1 MAQNSSYARHARPVN
16 PGRTSELFV
25 GGRHAGVDRTVVVA
39 AVAESV
45 VSDRSRR
52 PARTVVAGDPSRT
65 EPLASPGETAR
76 IYVGGSHA
84 GTDRTRASDPL
95 APQTSPSDFSGAPA
109 QSPRGR
115 YRQRPASQAVAFE
128 RPDIPCPEAES
139 SATTAALR
147 LRARHG
153 APAPAKTTQR
163 VREAGDG
170 ALAARG
176 EGKDVGSSAALMS
189 LCVIVSRIT
198 GFGRTWAM
206 AFALGSTMLS
216 SAYAVANN
224 LPNMLYE
231 LVAGGMIVTAFL
243 PVYLSTKKRLGDKA
257 GNEYAS
263 NLLTLVFLLCVVLAA
278 VCMAFPSAIIYT
290 QSFYSDQST
299 MASAVFLFQFFAI
312 QVVFYGASTILGGL
326 LNANR
331 DYLWPAIAPVANN
344 VVVIA
349 TFVVYAYLAPHDP
362 QAALYVI
369 AVGNPL
375 GVFMQMAL
383 QLPALRRNGIRLRP
397 RINLRDPALAE
408 TLRLGVPILLVTV
421 CTFAVVSVQNAA
433 SYVFVDYGPSV
444 IAYSRLWF
452 TLPYSFLAV
461 PITTAM
467 FTELADMH
475 AEGNMAGVKRG
486 IVSGSAQILF
496 LMIPFALYLVVFSLP
511 LITLYHAG
519 AFTMDAAAVIASYLA
534 TFALAL
540 PVYALSAYYQKV
552 FSSLRRTGVFALF
565 SLVASLA
572 QVALT
577 AWGAANPHLVSIN
590 VIAWGDVLF
599 GVVLDA
605 CLWMYLRLR
614 LGSFGLRRLVRPT
627 VLGLAFGGLG
637 AAAGWGALRA
647 LEHFV
652 APLSGSILQALGYTA
667 AGGLLS
673 LAVTFGL
680 ALAFKVPEAAFVSN
694 ALGKLARRIRRR

>member
-1 MAQNSSYARHARPVN
+1 MAQNWSKARHARPVD

-25 GGRHAGVDRTVVVA
+25 GGRHAGVDRTVVA
-39 AVAESV
+39 AAIAKSV
-45 VSDRSRR
+45 VSERAKPHRKHLDAADTAELA
-52 PARTVVAGDPSRT
+52 PVA
-65 EPLASPGETAR
+65 APGETAR

-84 GTDRTRASDPL
+84 GADRTRLDDPL
-95 APQTSPSDFSGAPA
+95 APRTSPSDFTSEHDAGT
-109 QSPRGR
+109 RR
-115 YRQRPASQAVAFE
+115 YRQTPASQTVAFE
-128 RPDIPCPEAES
+128 ERPETTGVEA
-139 SATTAALR
+139 SATTGALR

-153 APAPAKTTQR
+153 APVATSPETNTP
-163 VREAGDG
+163 EAGRD
-170 ALAARG
+170 AG
-176 EGKDVGSSAALMS
+176 ESPSQGRDVGSSAALMS
-189 LCVIVSRIT
+189 ICVIISRIT

-243 PVYLSTKKRLGDKA
+243 PVYLSTKKRLGTKA

-263 NLLTLVFLLCVVLAA
+263 NLLTLVLLLCIVLAA
-278 VCMAFPSAIIYT
+278 LCMAFPGAIIYT

-299 MASAVFLFQFFAI
+299 MASAVLLFQFFAI
-312 QVVFYGASTILGGL
+312 QVVFYGASTIVGGL

-349 TFVVYAYLAPHDP
+349 TFIAYAYLAPSHP
-362 QAALYVI
+362 QEALYVI
-369 AVGNPL
+369 AIGNPL

-383 QLPALRRNGIRLRP
+383 QLPALRRNGIHLKP
-397 RINLRDPALAE
+397 RINLRDPALGE
-408 TLRLGVPILLVTV
+408 TLRLGVPVLLVTV
-421 CTFAVVSVQNAA
+421 CTFVVVSVQNAA

-461 PITTAM
+461 PITTAL
-467 FTELADMH
+467 FTELSDMH

-486 IVSGSAQILF
+486 IVAGSSQILF

-519 AFTMDAAAVIASYLA
+519 AFTMDAAGVIASYLA
-534 TFALAL
+534 TLALAL

-552 FSSLRRTGVFALF
+552 FSSLRKTGVFALF
-565 SLVASLA
+565 SLIASLA

-599 GVVLDA
+599 GVALDLS
-605 CLWMYLRLR
+605 LWVYLRIR
-614 LGSFGLRRLVRPT
+614 LGSFGLRRLVRPS
-627 VLGLAFGGLG
+627 VLGLLFGALG
-637 AAAGWGALRA
+637 ASAGWGVLRA
-647 LEHFV
+647 LEHFI
-652 APLSGSILQALGYTA
+652 APLSGSIPQALGYTV
-667 AGGLLS
+667 AGGLIS

-680 ALAFKVPEAAFVSN
+680 ALLFKVPEAAFVSN
-694 ALGKLARRIRRR
+694 AVGKLVGRLRR

>member
-1 MAQNSSYARHARPVN
+1 MAKNWSQARHARPVD

-25 GGRHAGVDRTVVVA
+25 GGRHAGVDRTAVA
-39 AVAESV
+39 AAIAESV
-45 VSDRSRR
+45 VSERLGGPRAPEAAASDARGRR
-52 PARTVVAGDPSRT
+52 RDAA
-65 EPLASPGETAR
+65 PGETSR

-84 GTDRTRASDPL
+84 GTDRTQLADPL
-95 APQTSPSDFSGAPA
+95 APRTAPSDFERTVARGAD
-109 QSPRGR
+109 GR
-115 YRQRPASQAVAFE
+115 YHQRPTPHPVSFEQQGAEQPDALESAS
-128 RPDIPCPEAES
+128 
-139 SATTAALR
+139 TGKLR

-153 APAPAKTTQR
+153 SPVGDAQTAKPSPAGGGTALEKAPAK
-163 VREAGDG
+163 
-170 ALAARG
+170 
-176 EGKDVGSSAALMS
+176 DVGASAALMS
-189 LCVIVSRIT
+189 VCVIISRIT

-243 PVYLSTKKRLGDKA
+243 PVYLSTKKRLGEKA
-257 GNEYAS
+257 GNAYAS
-263 NLLTLVFLLCVVLAA
+263 NLLTLVLLLCIVLAA
-278 VCMAFPSAIIYT
+278 LCMAFPSAIIYT

-299 MASAVFLFQFFAI
+299 MASAVLLFQFFAI
-312 QVVFYGASTILGGL
+312 QIVFYGASTIVGGL

-331 DYLWPAIAPVANN
+331 EYLWPSIAPVANN

-349 TFVVYAYLAPHDP
+349 TFLIYAAVAPQNP
-362 QAALYVI
+362 ELALYVI

-383 QLPALRRNGIRLRP
+383 QLPALRRSGIRLRP
-397 RINLRDPALAE
+397 RIDLRDPALAE

-421 CTFAVVSVQNAA
+421 CTFVVVSVQNAA

-467 FTELADMH
+467 FTELSDMH
-475 AEGNMAGVKRG
+475 AEGNMVGVKRG
-486 IVSGSAQILF
+486 IVSGSGQIIF

-519 AFTMDAAAVIASYLA
+519 AFTMDAAQVIASYLA

-540 PVYALSAYYQKV
+540 PVYALSTYYQKV
-552 FSSLRRTGVFALF
+552 FSSLRKTGIFVLF
-565 SLVASLA
+565 SLVASVA
-572 QVALT
+572 QVGLT
-577 AWGAANPHLVSIN
+577 AWGAANPSLVSIN
-590 VIAWGDVLF
+590 VIALGDVLF
-599 GVVLDA
+599 GVVLVVG
-605 CLWMYLRLR
+605 LWAYLRAS
-614 LGSFGLRRLVRPT
+614 LGSFGLRRLVRPAL
-627 VLGLAFGGLG
+627 LGLLFGGLG

-652 APLSGSILQALGYTA
+652 APLSGSILQALGYTV

-694 ALGKLARRIRRR
+694 ALGKLLRRR